1 MIEALL
7 TEIRASGTTSPAAL
21 ASRLKLSPGLVQ
33 AMLED
38 LERMGYLQRVDTCS
52 DDACSGCPFGD
63 VCLPGG
69 DTKLWVLKSTRPGQ
83 PVGLDDN

>member
-7 TEIRASGTTSPAAL
+7 EEIRASGTTSPAAL

-52 DDACSGCPFGD
+52 DDACTGCPFGD

-69 DTKLWVLKSTRPGQ
+69 DTKLWVLKPARPGQ
-83 PVGLDDN
+83 PHGFGDK